1 MFSQLTL
8 LGLVATIP
16 LSLAAAV
23 PSNLTYRATE
33 FLPKNATADFSVQAA
48 PQSYSGPWQN
58 FPAMSTWVGTFDAL
72 FEKNKAS
79 MRSTGSTADDV
90 GRINVAIRE
99 AAKIGVDER
108 VILSIIMQGES
119 KFLHAPVPHLPS
131 WRNFGNR
138 YLVLWS
144 SS

>member
-1 MFSQLTL
+1 MIANSFCC
-8 LGLVATIP
+8 
-16 LSLAAAV
+16 
-23 PSNLTYRATE
+23 R
-33 FLPKNATADFSVQAA
+33 
-48 PQSYSGPWQN
+48 GPWQN

-108 VILSIIMQGES
+108 VILSIIMQGGYKIYPCLTALSSILGRFRES
-119 KFLHAPVPHLPS
+119 SLCTL
-131 WRNFGNR
+131 G
-138 YLVLWS
+138 
-144 SS
+144 